1 MDSNRFLIVAFV
13 LILLI
18 YTTFMINN
26 DNNQLK

>member
-1 MDSNRFLIVAFV
+1 MDSNRFLILAFV
-13 LILLI
+13 LVLLI